1 MVAMTN
7 TEKLICALIGPAK
20 GDIRPLAMSIDLLN
34 ETLFLEDGENYE
46 LRIGGN
52 IFAEVARRL
61 GKTPAAVTKSV
72 YRKAAECW
80 SCGDP
85 ALLRAITGLT
95 EIPKDPPAPRTFLYY
110 MAYYVHYG
118 TGYRKLLLT
127 EDLED
132 EDKPPHA

>member
-61 GKTPAAVTKSV
+61 GKTPAAVT
-72 YRKAAECW
+72 
-80 SCGDP
+80 
-85 ALLRAITGLT
+85 RASTGKRPNAGHVVTLHCCV
-95 EIPKDPPAPRTFLYY
+95 PLP
-110 MAYYVHYG
+110 G
-118 TGYRKLLLT
+118 
-127 EDLED
+127 
-132 EDKPPHA
+132 